1 MHGQTERMEHM
12 KVAVLGFGTVGVG
25 VYEMLKN
32 APGLE
37 AGPVLVRPGKED
49 ADFKVSS
56 MEAILADPSV
66 GAVAG
71 LCGFRCNRTLDA
83 LFRSRLHMSMSDWR
97 KRNAR

>member
-1 MHGQTERMEHM
+1 M

-56 MEAILADPSV
+56 MEAILADP
-66 GAVAG
+66 GGGHGRHRARQH
-71 LCGFRCNRTLDA
+71 LRLDGP
-83 LFRSRLHMSMSDWR
+83 
-97 KRNAR
+97 